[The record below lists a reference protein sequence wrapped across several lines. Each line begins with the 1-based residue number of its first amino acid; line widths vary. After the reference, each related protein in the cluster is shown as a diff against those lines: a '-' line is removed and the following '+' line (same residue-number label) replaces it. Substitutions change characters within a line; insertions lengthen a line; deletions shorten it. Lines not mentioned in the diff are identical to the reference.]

1 MNKPEY
7 NFGDLVKVAGYFPRI
22 FEVDGRRIE
31 HWQYK
36 GEEWVDIVYEVY
48 DVMSA
53 DWIECCEDDITL
65 VAEADKAE
73 EYLEANPPDYEV
85 SAPTLP
91 DWAKDV
97 MQSVK
102 DIEEY
107 ERGAMNMA
115 KQEPRKP
122 TARELSAQLAKESK
136 ELRKKRAAEIDNLLD
151 LRNWAADMLAKT
163 GNEEFGDRIF
173 ALDAELKK
181 LVETE

>member
-1 MNKPEY
+1 MNKPQY

-48 DVMSA
+48 DVQTA

-65 VAEADKAE
+65 VVEAEKAE
-73 EYLEANPPDYEV
+73 EYLEKNPTQYE
-85 SAPTLP
+85 APAPNQPLDTS
-91 DWAKDV
+91 DWAI
-97 MQSVK
+97 
-102 DIEEY
+102 DISKY
-107 ERGAMNMA
+107 FGGVTNMA

-163 GNEEFGDRIF
+163 NDEAYGDRVF
-173 ALDAELKK
+173 AIDCELKK